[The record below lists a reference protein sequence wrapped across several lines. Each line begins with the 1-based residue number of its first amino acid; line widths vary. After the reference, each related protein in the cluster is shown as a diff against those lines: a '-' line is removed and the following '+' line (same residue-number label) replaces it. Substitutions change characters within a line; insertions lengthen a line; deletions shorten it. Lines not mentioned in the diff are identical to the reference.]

1 MIRIE
6 RPPYE
11 HASPQD
17 RPAPRRIGPHRR
29 SAVRGGGSRFGRNL
43 HDHHQRGSGVQL
55 LRHGE
60 RRVRLRRRG
69 VPLKVGVTVDNL
81 DNGNRL
87 FGTSSYAPVCDGN
100 FHSFRVT
107 ANKRLAPTPVTFSRG
122 DTAAVTAYLADSSS
136 GYSIVEDSGFYTL

>member
-1 MIRIE
+1 MNM
-6 RPPYE
+6 
-11 HASPQD
+11 
-17 RPAPRRIGPHRR
+17 PRRKTALLLAGSVLTAVLPFVAAAPA
-29 SAVRGGGSRFGRNL
+29 SAETSMTITSVVLGSSSSVTV
-43 HDHHQRGSGVQL
+43 SGEYACD
-55 LRHGE
+55 GE
-60 RRVRLRRRG
+60 G
-69 VPLKVGVTVDNL
+69 YPSKVGVTVDNL